1 MAVNLNHPIQH
12 PVDVDFTSGPATL
25 NVGRQILNQLIEIR
39 AHLFNAEARRIN
51 RAIYTGGS
59 REVWIPMRHVDGS
72 SPGATFPRNQEE
84 LLAMTPQQMGTVS
97 AHYGL
102 AYIPWLNYASANN
115 PASRRRKI
123 LAFLGCF
130 DL

>member
-1 MAVNLNHPIQH
+1 MAANLNHPIQH
-12 PVDVDFTSGPATL
+12 PVDVDFAVGQAAL
-25 NVGRQILNQLIEIR
+25 NTGRQILNQLIEIR

-51 RAIYTGGS
+51 RAIYMSGS

-72 SPGATFPRNQEE
+72 SPGATFPRNHEE

-102 AYIPWLNYASANN
+102 THIPWLNYASANN
-115 PASRRRKI
+115 PTSRRRKI
-123 LAFLGCF
+123 LAFLGCL